1 MLQTLTLWDRSPRFN
16 DVLRPDFQTWIPA
29 RFTDF
34 ASPVADIQE
43 NAERIVVT
51 LDIPGVQAADID
63 IDVQPHSLSIHAS
76 RRRAHSARSYNQ
88 RWSLVSTID
97 PDSAHA
103 HLEDGVLTVV
113 LPKVAARK
121 VTVQSMNSE
130 TNSSRPNVF
139 DRFRSW
145 INGLFA

>member
-1 MLQTLTLWDRSPRFN
+1 MWT
-16 DVLRPDFQTWIPA
+16 PA

-43 NAERIVVT
+43 NAERIIVK
-51 LDIPGVQAADID
+51 LDIPGMQASDID
-63 IDVQPHSLSIHAS
+63 IDVQPHSLSIHAL
-76 RRRAHSARSYNQ
+76 RRRAYSARSYNQ
-88 RWSLVSTID
+88 SWSFVSTID
-97 PDSAHA
+97 SENVHA

-121 VTVQSMNSE
+121 VTVHSTNSE
-130 TNSSRPNVF
+130 TNSPPSNVF

-145 INGLFA
+145 LERLFA